1 MAYTLGDGGTDRR
14 MAALTNSAE
23 SHHLLTGEV
32 GPCATCFPQRRPER
46 QIERMIQ
53 RLFTKAIR

>member
-1 MAYTLGDGGTDRR
+1 MTDTFSGTNRR
-14 MAALTNSAE
+14 MPALTCSTE
-23 SHHLLTGEV
+23 FHHFLTGEM
-32 GPCATCFPQRRPER
+32 GPCATCFPQCGPER